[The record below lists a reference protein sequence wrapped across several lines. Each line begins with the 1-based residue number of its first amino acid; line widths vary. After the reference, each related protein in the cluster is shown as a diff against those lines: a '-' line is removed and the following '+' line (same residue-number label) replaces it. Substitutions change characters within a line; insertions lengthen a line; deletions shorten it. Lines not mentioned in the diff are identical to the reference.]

1 MAKPIYRVISTGEL
15 VIEVG
20 FDVNVTPSRAQ
31 VDSMFEFLDEDTGK
45 PTGVEESFSWDE
57 LEELSRN

>member
-1 MAKPIYRVISTGEL
+1 MARQIYRVKSTGEL

-20 FDVNVTPSRAQ
+20 FDANVTSSRAQ
-31 VDSMFEFLDEDTGK
+31 VDSMFEFLDEDGE

-57 LEELSRN
+57 LEELPRN

>member
-20 FDVNVTPSRAQ
+20 FDANVTPSRAQ
-31 VDSMFEFLDEDTGK
+31 VDSMFEFLDEDGE

-57 LEELSRN
+57 LEELPRN

>member
-1 MAKPIYRVISTGEL
+1 MAKQIYRVISTGEL

-20 FDVNVTPSRAQ
+20 FDANVTPSRAQ
-31 VDSMFEFLDEDTGK
+31 LDSMFEFLDEDGE

-57 LEELSRN
+57 LEELPRN